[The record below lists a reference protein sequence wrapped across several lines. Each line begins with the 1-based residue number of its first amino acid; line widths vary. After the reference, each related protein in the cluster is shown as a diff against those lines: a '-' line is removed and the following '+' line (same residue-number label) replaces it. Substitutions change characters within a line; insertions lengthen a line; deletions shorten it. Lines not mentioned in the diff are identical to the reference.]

1 LVLETVREE
10 MANFVTALKTNE
22 GGALDKN
29 AVKALDTDFLL
40 ILRQTKI
47 EGGKFVTKYQQV
59 NTLAGSQEVVETVR
73 SSLSAF
79 LEKFHGSFTT

>member
-1 LVLETVREE
+1 
-10 MANFVTALKTNE
+10 MASFVTALKTNE

-40 ILRQTKI
+40 ILRQTKL

-59 NTLAGSQEVVETVR
+59 NTLAGSQEVVDTVR
-73 SSLSAF
+73 GSLSKF
-79 LEKFHGSFTT
+79 LENFHGSFTT

>member
-1 LVLETVREE
+1 

-22 GGALDKN
+22 GGTLDKN
-29 AVKALDTDFLL
+29 ALKALDTDFLL

-79 LEKFHGSFTT
+79 LEKFHGSFNT